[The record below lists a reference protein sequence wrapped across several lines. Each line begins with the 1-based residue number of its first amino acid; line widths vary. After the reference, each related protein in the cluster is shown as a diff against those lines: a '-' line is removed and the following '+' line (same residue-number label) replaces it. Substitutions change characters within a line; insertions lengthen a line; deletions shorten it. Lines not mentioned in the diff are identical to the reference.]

1 MKEKI
6 EILRGL
12 AEAILDEVAEME
24 AMLIEDAKVFE
35 NVGCGVSD
43 N

>member
-1 MKEKI
+1 MKEKM
-6 EILRGL
+6 EMLRGL

-24 AMLIEDAKVFE
+24 AMLIEDAKVSQD
-35 NVGCGVSD
+35 VGCGVSD